1 VVKTILRWLRGLLGY
16 PMPPEPHQIG
26 ERFVTMREK
35 RDCLVAAIATLLG
48 ISYEA
53 AHKAIGHRNLPFFLE
68 SPLLSNPK
76 ALVAAIERLGFEAND
91 KATVMQLIAGL
102 LPAGKTIILVHD
114 FSTRL
119 GGFIGQHWVV
129 FMGRDNQGNFLL
141 HWGKVQELE
150 IVKPADMVKYITAGW
165 PNCIVSIK

>member
-1 VVKTILRWLRGLLGY
+1 
-16 PMPPEPHQIG
+16 MPPEPHQIG